1 MVDRSARG
9 VIHLRKTA
17 TPITETGSWI
27 MAPEVAVSESMRTEA
42 PVDRRGSESRLTVRS
57 AIAMTIAIGLVSG
70 YLDVLILVLKRF
82 FLNPEGYYR
91 IARDFLWSVPL
102 EHLALLAIPGM
113 AIAVLGRGRL
123 SVRWGAWILA
133 TLGLWG
139 ALLRLPIYPACSL
152 LAASGLGRLLAKAIV
167 GDLAGARRLRY
178 VPAGMIM
185 ILIASAAATTG
196 WENIHEARA
205 VAALSKP
212 PRARNTLLIVWDTVR
227 ADHLG
232 FVGYQRDNTPR
243 LARFAARGV
252 SYANAIAPAPWTFPS
267 HSSFFTGQWPY
278 RIDAQWKPRLDTPDP
293 TLAEYLSARGYQ
305 TAGFVAN
312 TNCCTYES
320 GMQRGFL
327 HYEDYATDPL
337 ALFART
343 VPGGWLVERGL
354 LLGGDRWRAKWIGLA
369 SRDASAIDDAFLA
382 WVDRRRTDRPFFA
395 FLNFFDA
402 HDSFIPPPRFEGRF
416 GIRPRTDRDH
426 LVIRD
431 YVGIEKTEISVRDLM
446 MVRDCYDNCIA
457 YLDEQLGRLLDELG
471 RRKLL
476 DETDVILTSDHGEA
490 FAEHGV
496 LGHSFS
502 AMLEE
507 LRVPLVMVSRETP
520 ADRVVFHPVS
530 LSDLPA
536 TVVDRLGLAE
546 GSPFPGHS
554 LTSTWKGSPA
564 DSAGVKVSPALSE
577 QANRSARANGHPEPG
592 PGGFDPGFQMSLV
605 ASAHHYIRNGEG
617 KERLFDLRNDP
628 MELHDIA
635 GSAENGPLLQSLR
648 AALLKILTESP
659 GSVAVE
665 TAYLR
670 DFRRTLEAQLAESP
684 GSNPNRVAASLRG
697 N

>member
-1 MVDRSARG
+1 M
-9 VIHLRKTA
+9 A
-17 TPITETGSWI
+17 T
-27 MAPEVAVSESMRTEA
+27 EVTVSESRKTEERI
-42 PVDRRGSESRLTVRS
+42 DRRGSDRRLTIRT
-57 AIAMTIAIGLVSG
+57 AIAMPLAIGLASG
-70 YLDVLILVLKRF
+70 YLDVVIIVLKRY
-82 FLNPEGYYR
+82 FLNPEGYFR
-91 IARDFLWSVPL
+91 VARDFAWSVPL
-102 EHLALLAIPGM
+102 GHLALLAIPGVV
-113 AIAVLGRGRL
+113 IAVLGRGRL
-123 SVRWGAWILA
+123 SNRWGVWALA
-133 TLGLWG
+133 TLGLWD
-139 ALLRLPIYPACSL
+139 ALLRLPIHAACSL
-152 LAASGLGRLLAKAIV
+152 MLAVGLGRLIADAIV
-167 GDLAGARRLRY
+167 RDLAGRHRFRY
-178 VPAGMIM
+178 VPAGMIVV
-185 ILIASAAATTG
+185 LIAAVGATTVRDRI
-196 WENIHEARA
+196 EEARA
-205 VAALSKP
+205 VAALPKP

-232 FVGYQRDNTPR
+232 LVGYQRDTTPS

-267 HSSFFTGQWPY
+267 HSAFFTGHWPY
-278 RIDAQWKPRLDTPDP
+278 QIDAQWKPRLDTPDP

-305 TAGFVAN
+305 TAGFVGN

-320 GMQRGFL
+320 GIQRGFL

-343 VPGGWLVERGL
+343 VPGGWLVEQGL
-354 LLGGDRWRAKWIGLA
+354 RLAGDRWRAKWIGLA
-369 SRDASAIDDAFLA
+369 ARDASAIDNAFLG

-457 YLDEQLGRLLDELG
+457 YLDEQLGRLLDELE

-536 TVVDRLGLAE
+536 TVADRLGLAE

-564 DSAGVKVSPALSE
+564 ESAGVKVSPAFSE

-605 ASAHHYIRNGEG
+605 ASAHHYLRNGKGE
-617 KERLFDLRNDP
+617 ERLFDLRNDP
-628 MELHDIA
+628 MELRNIA
-635 GSAENGPLLQSLR
+635 GSAEIGPLLQSLR
-648 AALLKILTESP
+648 ASLLTILTESP

-665 TAYLR
+665 AAYLR
-670 DFRRTLEAQLAESP
+670 DFRRALKAQLAESP
-684 GSNPNRVAASLRG
+684 DSNPNRVAASLRG